1 MSSIVRLE
9 ARSRVALHHGSF
21 ELHVFRSEH
30 EPAVEHVALVSGD
43 ARGDDV
49 LVRVHSECLTGDAF
63 GSLHCDCGEQLDHSL
78 EMIGYEGRG
87 AVIYLRQE
95 GRGIG
100 LGAKI
105 RAYALQAQGL
115 DTFEA
120 NRALG
125 FPEDARKYEAAYAI
139 LAELGIRSV
148 RLLSN
153 NPEKADALRRLG
165 VDILWRVPMAVTV
178 TAHNARYL
186 DTKRARG
193 QNIER
198 DLELSRHED
207 SGAFSLPPSS
217 APLCPPPSAPR
228 DRSAPR
234 RRARAGKCTTR
245 SA

>member
-1 MSSIVRLE
+1 MSGAVLLE
-9 ARSRVALHHGSF
+9 ARSRVTLRHGDF
-21 ELHVFRSEH
+21 ELQVYRSEH
-30 EPAVEHVALVSGD
+30 EPTVEHVALVSGNPS
-43 ARGDDV
+43 GDDV

-63 GSLHCDCGEQLDHSL
+63 GSQHCDCGEQLDQSL
-78 EMIGYEGRG
+78 EMIGWEGRG
-87 AVIYLRQE
+87 AVVYLRQE

-125 FPEDARKYEAAYAI
+125 LPEDARKYEAAQAI
-139 LAELGIRSV
+139 LSKLGVRNV

-153 NPEKADALRRLG
+153 NPEKAEALRRLG

-193 QNIER
+193 QLVER
-198 DLELSRHED
+198 RLRERYEE
-207 SGAFSLPPSS
+207 SGAFSFSPSS

-228 DRSAPR
+228 DHSAPQR
-234 RRARAGKCTTR
+234 PARAGKCTTR

>member
-1 MSSIVRLE
+1 MSGAVRLE
-9 ARSRVALHHGSF
+9 ARSRVTLRHGTF
-21 ELHVFRSEH
+21 ELYVYRSES
-30 EPAVEHVALVSGD
+30 EPALEHVALVSGD
-43 ARGDDV
+43 PAGEDV

-63 GSLHCDCGEQLDHSL
+63 GSMHCDCGEQLDRSL
-78 EMIGYEGRG
+78 EMVAWEGRG
-87 AVIYLRQE
+87 VVVYLRQE

-120 NRALG
+120 NRVLG
-125 FPEDARKYEAAYAI
+125 FPEDARKYEAAQAI
-139 LAELGIRSV
+139 LADLGILNV

-178 TAHNARYL
+178 NAHNARYL
-186 DTKRARG
+186 DSKRVRG
-193 QNIER
+193 QHIER
-198 DLELSRHED
+198 GLRERYEE
-207 SGAFSLPPSS
+207 SGAFSFAQSS
-217 APLCPPPSAPR
+217 APLCPPPSGPR
-228 DRSAPR
+228 DHSAPR
-234 RRARAGKCTTR
+234 QPARAGKCTTR